1 MNAMTQIRKLALSLI
16 FAVLPTLALAGQP
29 EVVTSIKPVQ
39 GLVFAVLGDRGN
51 PQLLLDPGTS
61 PHAFSLKPSQ
71 AELLQSAD
79 IVFWMGPELETP
91 LQGPLTALSSK
102 AKVVSLLSVPGL
114 DVLHING
121 ALDPHVWLSID
132 NSLKMIEYIRQE
144 LTALEPDNAAI
155 YAQNTKRASKKLKL
169 LKRKAG
175 EMVAS
180 IKDTPFMVQHD
191 AFGYLTRDLG
201 LNQVG
206 YLQTVP
212 GREPGA
218 KHVAKVRDLIKS
230 KGVKC
235 LFVEPQLT
243 SALADGLAKELGVYI
258 GEIDA
263 MGSDLESSPTLP
275 LRIIQIII
283 VRLDK
288 CLYTKPKTEK
298 PL

>member
-71 AELLQSAD
+71 AELLQNAD

-102 AKVVSLLSVPGL
+102 AKVVSLLSAPGL
-114 DVLHING
+114 DVLHIDG

-243 SALADGLAKELGVYI
+243 SALAYGLAKELGVYI

-263 MGSDLESSPTLP
+263 MGSDLEPSPTLP

>member
-1 MNAMTQIRKLALSLI
+1 MLQIRKLVLSLI
-16 FAVLPTLALAGQP
+16 FAVVPTLALAGQP
-29 EVVTSIKPVQ
+29 KVVTSIKPVQ
-39 GLVFAVLGDRGN
+39 GLVFAVLGDQGN

-71 AELLQSAD
+71 AELLQNAD

-102 AKVVSLLSVPGL
+102 AKVVSLLSTPGL
-114 DVLHING
+114 DVLHIDG
-121 ALDPHVWLSID
+121 AIDPHVWLSFD

-155 YAQNTKRASKKLKL
+155 YAKNTKRASKKLKL

-175 EMVAS
+175 EMIAS
-180 IKDTPFMVQHD
+180 IKDTPFLVQHD

-235 LFVEPQLT
+235 LFVEPQFT

-263 MGSDLESSPTLP
+263 MGSDLAPSPTLP

-288 CLYTKPKTEK
+288 CLYTKPKMEK

>member
-1 MNAMTQIRKLALSLI
+1 MTQIRKLALSLI

-71 AELLQSAD
+71 AELLQNAD

-102 AKVVSLLSVPGL
+102 AKVVSLLSAPGL
-114 DVLHING
+114 DVLHIDG

-243 SALADGLAKELGVYI
+243 SALAYGLAKELGVYI

-263 MGSDLESSPTLP
+263 MGSDLEPSPTLP